1 MEKPNWESLNNLQ
14 LKQIAKA
21 YVDYLNYLITNSSDN
36 NLVEKSKNE
45 LEEVNNLINIS
56 SND

>member
-21 YVDYLNYLITNSSDN
+21 YVDYLNYLIINSSDN
-36 NLVEKSKNE
+36 KVVEKSKNE
-45 LEEVNNLINIS
+45 LKEVNKLIN
-56 SND
+56 D